1 MGLYQREN
9 GIYYLQIK
17 ENKSYKRLSL
27 GTKNYVLAQNMY
39 DSYLLSQIKD
49 KFSSQKSSQ
58 EITSNKAHQKTNLDT
73 NKRHSIEKSYI
84 EYIEL
89 CKSQN
94 LSKDVLYSKA
104 RLRTYL
110 KSVKINYIE
119 DIKQETINKLVNTHQ
134 KETANKHL
142 RNLKAYL
149 NFCIKKRYFK
159 RDDYEALTFLMTK
172 HNVRDIVIDEQDYL
186 KLLENCQDDDF
197 KLYMM
202 SLWETG
208 CRPNEIVPLKKSDID
223 FDKGIVKVFQTKT
236 KKYKTVYL
244 TDTLLKLYKE
254 KSSERLFN
262 AYDKNKT
269 HYGRIFKKLRD
280 DLDMNKE
287 YCLYAFRHSFGTRM
301 LNKTKDIHLVSKL
314 LGHSDI
320 SITAKHYINRSD
332 SEIREK
338 LLSI

>member
-1 MGLYQREN
+1 M
-9 GIYYLQIK
+9 
-17 ENKSYKRLSL
+17 
-27 GTKNYVLAQNMY
+27 
-39 DSYLLSQIKD
+39 
-49 KFSSQKSSQ
+49 
-58 EITSNKAHQKTNLDT
+58 
-73 NKRHSIEKSYI
+73 
-84 EYIEL
+84 
-89 CKSQN
+89 
-94 LSKDVLYSKA
+94 
-104 RLRTYL
+104 
-110 KSVKINYIE
+110 
-119 DIKQETINKLVNTHQ
+119 
-134 KETANKHL
+134 
-142 RNLKAYL
+142 

-159 RDDYEALTFLMTK
+159 RDDYETIDFLMTK
-172 HNVRDIVIDEQDYL
+172 HNVREVVILEDDY
-186 KLLENCQDDDF
+186 KILLSNAKDDDF
-197 KLYMM
+197 RLYMM

-244 TDTLLKLYKE
+244 TDELLKEFENIKTEY
-254 KSSERLFN
+254 LFN
-262 AYDKNKT
+262 AYDKHKAF
-269 HYGRIFKKLRD
+269 YGRIFKKLRN

>member
-27 GTKNYVLAQNMY
+27 GTKNHVLAQSMY
-39 DSYLLSQIKD
+39 DSYLLSQIKN
-49 KFSSQKSSQ
+49 KLSPQKVSQ
-58 EITSNKAHQKTNLDT
+58 EIMSNKTYQITSLDT
-73 NKRHSIEKSYI
+73 NKRVSIEKSYI
-84 EYIEL
+84 EYIDL
-89 CKSQN
+89 CESQN
-94 LSKDVLYSKA
+94 LSKEVIQSKN
-104 RLRTYL
+104 RLKTYL
-110 KSVKINYIE
+110 KSVKIQYMNEI
-119 DIKQETINKLVNTHQ
+119 DQKLINKIVNTHQ

-159 RDDYEALTFLMTK
+159 RDDYETIDFLMTK
-172 HNVRDIVIDEQDYL
+172 HNVREVVILEDDY
-186 KLLENCQDDDF
+186 KILLSNAKDDDF

-208 CRPNEIVPLKKSDID
+208 CRPNEIVPLKKSEID
-223 FDKGIVKVFQTKT
+223 FNKGIVKVFQTKT

-244 TDTLLKLYKE
+244 TDELLKEFENIKTEYI
-254 KSSERLFN
+254 FN
-262 AYDKNKT
+262 AYDKHKAF
-269 HYGRIFKKLRD
+269 YGRIFKKLRN

>member
-1 MGLYQREN
+1 MGIYQRKET
-9 GIYYLQIK
+9 GIYYLKIREGK
-17 ENKSYKRLSL
+17 KYRRISLS
-27 GTKNYVLAQNMY
+27 TKNRYIAEQLYNA
-39 DSYLLSQIKD
+39 YLLD
-49 KFSSQKSSQ
+49 KVQNKISQKTIYTNQAHQ
-58 EITSNKAHQKTNLDT
+58 EIIQNPITEQ
-73 NKRHSIEKSYI
+73 KRHSIENTYN
-84 EYIEL
+84 EYLEL
-89 CKSQN
+89 CKTQN
-94 LSKDVLYSKA
+94 LSKDVLYAKA

-159 RDDYEALTFLMTK
+159 RDDYETINFLMTK
-172 HNVRDIVIDEQDYL
+172 HNVREVVILEDDY
-186 KLLENCQDDDF
+186 KILLSNAKDDDF
-197 KLYMM
+197 RLYMM
-202 SLWETG
+202 TLWETG

-244 TDTLLKLYKE
+244 TDELLTIFDSIQTEYI
-254 KSSERLFN
+254 FN
-262 AYDKNKT
+262 AYDKHKAF
-269 HYGRIFKKLRD
+269 YGRIFKKLRN